1 MEERIRI
8 LAVDD
13 NIINLATIEQE
24 LKGRYEVITVNSGAR
39 AIRYLNKEKP
49 DLILLDVQMALMD
62 GIETLREIR
71 TMENGATIPVI
82 MLTAKK
88 DRETVLEG
96 TKLGILDYVLK
107 PFDAQDLHTRIDKAL
122 KKVGTLPVDDRELY
136 ESVKEVEKE
145 LQDGKS
151 KNAILKIDEILS
163 FKIDGEIF
171 GRMQSAKARLRSG
184 DEDTAGR
191 MIGRVIKMLERSVTM
206 ERVSRFPINAGELNA
221 RLLYVLN
228 DLENFKIKEANQKLE
243 DLMRYDLPSLI
254 QEICVSAQ
262 EHLDEY
268 DDGAAE
274 ELIQQALEEMKNHL
288 L

>member
-88 DRETVLEG
+88 DKETVIEG
-96 TKLGILDYVLK
+96 TKLGILDYVVK
-107 PFDAQDLHTRIDKAL
+107 PFDSQDLHARIDKAL
-122 KKVGTLPVDDRELY
+122 KKVGTLPVDERELY
-136 ESVKEVEKE
+136 DSVKEVEKE
-145 LQDGKS
+145 LQDKNS

-171 GRMQSAKARLRSG
+171 GRMQTARARLRSG
-184 DEDTAGR
+184 DEETAGR
-191 MIGRVIKMLERSVTM
+191 LVGRVIQMLERNVIM
-206 ERVSRFPINAGELNA
+206 EKASRFPINAGELNA

-228 DLENFKIKEANQKLE
+228 DLQNFKIKDANQKLE

-254 QEICVSAQ
+254 QDICTSAQ
-262 EHLDEY
+262 ERLDEY

-274 ELIQQALEEMKNHL
+274 ELINEALEEMKNHL

>member
-1 MEERIRI
+1 MEEKIRI

-24 LKGRYEVITVNSGAR
+24 LKNKYEVITVNSGAR
-39 AIRYLNKEKP
+39 AVRYLNKEKP

-88 DRETVLEG
+88 DRETVIEG
-96 TKLGILDYVLK
+96 TKLGIMDYVLK
-107 PFDAQDLHTRIDKAL
+107 PFDSQDLHTRIDKAL

-136 ESVKEVEKE
+136 ESVLEVEKE
-145 LQDGKS
+145 LQNKNNKS
-151 KNAILKIDEILS
+151 AMLKIDEILS
-163 FKIDGEIF
+163 FKIDEGVF
-171 GRMQSAKARLRSG
+171 GRMQNARARLRGG
-184 DEDTAGR
+184 DADTALR
-191 MIGRVIKMLERSVTM
+191 LVGRVLQMLEKGLAL
-206 ERVSRFPINAGELNA
+206 ERISKIPIKAGELNA

-228 DLENFKIKEANQKLE
+228 DLQNFKIREADQKLE
-243 DLMRYDLPSLI
+243 DLVRYEIPPRIYELCMAS
-254 QEICVSAQ
+254 QER
-262 EHLDEY
+262 LDEY

-274 ELIQQALEEMKNHL
+274 GLIKEALVEMKKHL
-288 L
+288 I

>member
-1 MEERIRI
+1 MEEKIRI

-24 LKGRYEVITVNSGAR
+24 LKGKYEVITVNSGAR
-39 AIRYLNKEKP
+39 AVRYLNKEKP

-71 TMENGATIPVI
+71 TLENGATIPVI

-88 DRETVLEG
+88 DKETVIEG

-107 PFDAQDLHTRIDKAL
+107 PFDSQDLHTRIDKAL

-136 ESVKEVEKE
+136 DSVKEVEKE
-145 LQDGKS
+145 LQEKNG

-163 FKIDGEIF
+163 FKIDEEIF
-171 GRMQSAKARLRSG
+171 GRMQNARARIRGG

-191 MIGRVIKMLERSVTM
+191 LVGRVLQMLGRSVTM
-206 ERVSRFPINAGELNA
+206 ERVSKFPINAGELNA

-243 DLMRYDLPSLI
+243 DLMRYDLPPLI
-254 QEICVSAQ
+254 NEICVAAQ
-262 EHLDEY
+262 GHLDEY

-274 ELIQQALEEMKNHL
+274 ELINEALDEMKNHL